1 MSSCSQSLSLPT
13 HPPNHPSSK
22 NKKTPTH
29 PSSCY
34 KKLLFSPTSLL
45 FSRQRMV
52 VVSFLIPSSHGSI
65 FFSTLEVF
73 PQTLPFFF
81 FLFGPTVTIITCPR
95 PHLFLFIFFPRHTC
109 PQRLHSLVYDDLYPH
124 PYLVLSFL
132 KHVSST
138 STFFFFFIQL
148 RMCPHSYLFSP

>member
-81 FLFGPTVTIITCPR
+81 FFLGRQSRLLPVLVHTCF
-95 PHLFLFIFFPRHTC
+95 FLFFSQDIRALNDYILLYTMIFILIHT
-109 PQRLHSLVYDDLYPH
+109 
-124 PYLVLSFL
+124 
-132 KHVSST
+132 
-138 STFFFFFIQL
+138 
-148 RMCPHSYLFSP
+148 